1 MYIMT
6 IHRIYQQDCT
16 VGVMNF
22 DNFRCFTLE
31 LPQEGNQPSISCI
44 PEGTYNCR
52 KITSPTLGKCI
63 EILEVPGRSYIRIH
77 KGNYTSQIQGCVL
90 VGEALKDI
98 NGDLIIDVANSA
110 VAFDKLMIATPKL
123 FKLVIL

>member
-1 MYIMT
+1 MDIMT

-31 LPQEGNQPSISCI
+31 LPQEGNQPNVSCI
-44 PEGTYNCR
+44 PEGQYNCR
-52 KITSPTLGKCI
+52 KITSPTLGRCI
-63 EILEVPGRSYIRIH
+63 EILEVPGRTYIRIH
-77 KGNYTSQIQGCVL
+77 KGNFTSQIQGCVL

-110 VAFDKLMIATPKL
+110 VAFDKLMEETPKL
-123 FKLVIL
+123 FDLIIL

>member
-1 MYIMT
+1 MDIMT

-31 LPQEGNQPSISCI
+31 LPQEGNQPNVSCI
-44 PEGTYNCR
+44 PEGQYNCR

-77 KGNYTSQIQGCVL
+77 KGNFTSQIQGCVL

-110 VAFDKLMIATPKL
+110 VAFDKLMEATPKL
-123 FKLVIL
+123 FDLIIL

>member
-1 MYIMT
+1 MDIMT

-22 DNFRCFTLE
+22 DSFRCFTLE
-31 LPQEGNQPSISCI
+31 LPKDGNQPNISCI

-52 KITSPTLGKCI
+52 KITSPTLGECI
-63 EILEVPGRSYIRIH
+63 DILEVPGRSYIRIH
-77 KGNYTSQIQGCVL
+77 KGNYTSQIKGCIL

-110 VAFDKLMIATPKL
+110 VAFDKMMKATPKV